1 MLTPLN
7 LTPVWLSTW
16 TTAAEKPH
24 CGNTGVPF
32 MYSTTSLFLMSCSM
46 RSTTF

>member
-1 MLTPLN
+1 MALNFTPRCERIC
-7 LTPVWLSTW
+7 

-32 MYSTTSLFLMSCSM
+32 MNSTTGLPFTSSSM
-46 RSTTF
+46 RL